1 MHLGLISDTH
11 DFLDPR
17 VAELLAGVEHIVH
30 AGDIGSAWI
39 LHQLEQ
45 IAPVTAVLGNTDS
58 QLTLPLTHVV
68 TFAEHKLLV
77 QHIVNPAAPD
87 DALRRRLAREKPA
100 AVIFGH
106 THKALDQVNGGVRYI
121 NPGYAG
127 KPRFNQ
133 PRSLARL
140 QLTAAGM
147 TVEFIPLQD

>member
-17 VAELLAGVEHIVH
+17 VAELFAGVDHIIH

-39 LHQLEQ
+39 LFQLEQ

-58 QLTLPLTHVV
+58 QVSVPLTRVLTL
-68 TFAEHKLLV
+68 ADHKLLV

-87 DALRRRLAREKPA
+87 DALRRRLARERPA
-100 AVIFGH
+100 AVVFGH
-106 THKALDQVNGGVRYI
+106 THKALDQRRGEIRFI

-133 PRSLARL
+133 PRSVARL
-140 QLTAAGM
+140 QLGPAGLAL
-147 TVEFIPLQD
+147 EFIPLPG